1 MARRKPAK
9 VHGTLLVDK
18 PAGMTSHDVVGLLRR
33 RLNERRIGH
42 AGTLDPD
49 ATGLLVVGVGQATR
63 LLRFAT
69 ASTKTYETDI
79 VFGVE
84 TSTLDAAGE
93 ITATHDMAAVTDD
106 QVRAAAATFLGDIE
120 QIPPMVSAI
129 KIDGKRHHEL
139 AREGIEVERAPRP
152 VTIHR
157 FDVMSLDGDQLVYRA
172 VVESSAGTYVRTLGA
187 DLGAALGGGAHIRNL
202 RRTASGV
209 FAVDE
214 AQAGGIDDAPL
225 LPVLEMVRG
234 LSQITVDG
242 EEAVRIGHGA
252 SVAVERAL
260 GDGPWAIVD
269 TEGTLLA
276 VHERVDG
283 ALKVGVVLAPAA
295 G

>member
-1 MARRKPAK
+1 MPFCLIPFILTHPRTGRDTLIWGSDDSSPLRPLPPRQRDAEFGPA
-9 VHGTLLVDK
+9 
-18 PAGMTSHDVVGLLRR
+18 
-33 RLNERRIGH
+33 ERRAADRHRPTMILH
-42 AGTLDPD
+42 RRPDHEQPDP
-49 ATGLLVVGVGQATR
+49 G
-63 LLRFAT
+63 
-69 ASTKTYETDI
+69 
-79 VFGVE
+79 
-84 TSTLDAAGE
+84 
-93 ITATHDMAAVTDD
+93 AV
-106 QVRAAAATFLGDIE
+106 R
-120 QIPPMVSAI
+120 
-129 KIDGKRHHEL
+129 L
-139 AREGIEVERAPRP
+139 ARCQERFIERAPRP